1 MVQNYG
7 YDLSG
12 NVIDDVK
19 AAYTATKHTVGQLV
33 RAPGTILEAV
43 ANTAKGAGEGIQKTT
58 KALPWVLII
67 LAAGVGAY
75 LLYAGK
81 KGTKLIPG

>member
-19 AAYTATKHTVGQLV
+19 DGFAAARHTIVQLV

-43 ANTAKGAGEGIQKTT
+43 ADTAKGVGKGAEKTA

>member
-1 MVQNYG
+1 MVQNDG
-7 YDLSG
+7 YDLNG

-19 AAYTATKHTVGQLV
+19 DGFAAARHTVIQLV

-58 KALPWVLII
+58 KALPLVLII